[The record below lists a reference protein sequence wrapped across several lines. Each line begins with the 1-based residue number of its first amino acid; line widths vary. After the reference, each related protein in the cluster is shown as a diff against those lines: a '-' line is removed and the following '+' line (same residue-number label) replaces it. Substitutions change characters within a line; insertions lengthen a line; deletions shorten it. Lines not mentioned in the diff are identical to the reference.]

1 MYLNVTVLQLYHQNV
16 RKHILAFLMQC
27 IIATGTRLFSIM
39 ARLFPTRIRLF
50 ATRTHFIVTMT
61 RLLATTTRLLAMTIR
76 LFTTTTRLFTTTTRL
91 LATTTR
97 LFATTT
103 RLFTTTTRLLA
114 TTTRLFTTT
123 TRLLA
128 TTTRLLATTTR
139 LFATTTRLLATPR
152 NPFRLA
158 RCRSTSTSANAPLRR
173 PCDAR
178 NRLYLPTSGT
188 LPYRTSRTLVSPR
201 SPLEVVPTSSAGR
214 LTSTTCSPISKRPT
228 SIIQTTIMRISFR
241 TRTPILLPGTT
252 RNVYV
257 TDVTIK

>member
-27 IIATGTRLFSIM
+27 LIATGTRLFSIM
-39 ARLFPTRIRLF
+39 A
-50 ATRTHFIVTMT
+50 
-61 RLLATTTRLLAMTIR
+61 R

-97 LFATTT
+97 LLATTT
-103 RLFTTTTRLLA
+103 RLFTTTTRLLATTIRLFTTTTRLLA

-128 TTTRLLATTTR
+128 TTTRLL
-139 LFATTTRLLATPR
+139 ATTTRLLATPR

-228 SIIQTTIMRISFR
+228 SIIQTTIMRISLR

-257 TDVTIK
+257 TDVMIK